1 MLAAGPASCYRRHIM
16 IEVLTI
22 SKNDDPRLA
31 CALVCMVTATVE
43 AVGPSPAALSAELAS
58 LVGRRSAEDFPPAAV
73 KDSVR
78 GMLRAGGFK
87 PAGRQKPASEYL
99 AQAARE
105 GRFPEINGPVD
116 CNNLLSLETGLPIS
130 LLDADELG
138 AGAVVRI
145 CAAGESYIFN
155 ASGQEMDLSGLLCVC
170 DADGS
175 PLGNPVKDS
184 MRGKLKEGT
193 RHLAGFIYAPL
204 GCYSPATLGKVGE
217 RFASLLREHC
227 GASDAAVAGLV

>member
-1 MLAAGPASCYRRHIM
+1 MVPSAIM
-16 IEVLTI
+16 NDSVTI
-22 SKNDDPRLA
+22 RKDDDPRLA
-31 CALVCMVTATVE
+31 GALVCMVTATVE
-43 AVGPSPAALSAELAS
+43 SVAPSSAALAAQLAG
-58 LVGRRSAEDFPPAAV
+58 LVADRSADDFPPAAV
-73 KDSVR
+73 KDAVR
-78 GMLRAGGFK
+78 GMLRRGGFK

-105 GRFPEINGPVD
+105 GRFPSINAPVD

-138 AGAVVRI
+138 AGAVIRI

-155 ASGQEMDLSGLLCVC
+155 ASGQEMDLCGLLCVC
-170 DADGS
+170 AADGT

-184 MRGKLKEGT
+184 MHGKLKDGT
-193 RHLAGFIYAPL
+193 RRLAGFIFAPL
-204 GCYSPATLGKVGE
+204 GLYSPASLAKVGQ

-227 GASDAAVAGLV
+227 GATDAAVAGLV

>member
-1 MLAAGPASCYRRHIM
+1 MLDAMCIR
-16 IEVLTI
+16 
-22 SKNDDPRLA
+22 KDNDTRLSGT
-31 CALVCMVTATVE
+31 LVCMVCAEVGSIAASPE
-43 AVGPSPAALSAELAS
+43 ALVAELAA
-58 LVGRRSAEDFPPAAV
+58 LVSKRASEDFPPAHI
-73 KDSVR
+73 KDAVR

-105 GRFPEINGPVD
+105 GRFPSINGPVD

-138 AGAVVRI
+138 GGAIVRI
-145 CAAGESYIFN
+145 CGAGEAYVFN

-170 DADGS
+170 AADGT

-184 MRGKLKEGT
+184 MRGKLKDGT
-193 RHLAGFIYAPL
+193 RRLAGFIYAPL
-204 GCYSPATLGKVGE
+204 GLYSPGTLSALGE
-217 RFASLLREHC
+217 RFAGMLRDHC
-227 GASDAAVAGLV
+227 GAADTSVRVVS